1 MNPARTLTDIESAI
15 HAYLEGIHTGT
26 VELLKASMH
35 PDCRMICTSGPG
47 YLNIGMDVYFD
58 MVAKRQSPA
67 EVGEERRD
75 EIVSITRLNEEIAF
89 VNLKCLVLGKHCE
102 DALTLIPHDGEWR
115 IIAKVFA
122 YQLSAPQQ

>member
-15 HAYLEGIHTGT
+15 NAYLEGIHTGR

-35 PDCRMICTSGPG
+35 PDCRMICTSAPG

-89 VNLKCLVLGKHCE
+89 VNLKWLVLGKHCE

-122 YQLSAPQQ
+122 YQLSAPQ